1 MKKDSFATIE
11 LTCVMLPDDP
21 DETDIERTENTRA
34 MWRTAKRIAERFGTR
49 VNFSE
54 HQDFKEACLF
64 GDAYV
69 YPALGVLEEI
79 LDAFDKSDVEYDNID
94 LPAGTPK
101 TLTLRLKKRY
111 VRGSGVRVND

>member
-1 MKKDSFATIE
+1 MKREATIE

-21 DETDIERTENTRA
+21 DETEIERTEDTRA
-34 MWRTAKRIAERFGTR
+34 MWRKAKKIAEKFGAR

-54 HQDFKEACLF
+54 HQDFKEACLY

-69 YPALGVLEEI
+69 YPSLDVLEEM

-94 LPAGTPK
+94 LPANASK
-101 TLTLRLKKRY
+101 NLVARLKKRY
-111 VRGSGVRVND
+111 PRWSGVSVNP